1 MVSLGSTSPRRKLSF
16 CLGMTLT
23 LALVWS
29 GSTDIPAL
37 PRSGKRSAL
46 AGLTFNA
53 HQLRLRG
60 GEARDMRSHGGGPGG
75 SSHWGGGAGEKE
87 VRETKGLSVPDR
99 GSSEAPLCSR
109 IAFYARDSPA
119 PVLLL
124 ALRDVK

>member
-1 MVSLGSTSPRRKLSF
+1 MVSLGSASPRRKLSF

-29 GSTDIPAL
+29 GSTDIPEL

-75 SSHWGGGAGEKE
+75 SSHWGGGRERRKYERRKGPLYQIE
-87 VRETKGLSVPDR
+87 VPQSP
-99 GSSEAPLCSR
+99 PLHR

-124 ALRDVK
+124 ALMDVK